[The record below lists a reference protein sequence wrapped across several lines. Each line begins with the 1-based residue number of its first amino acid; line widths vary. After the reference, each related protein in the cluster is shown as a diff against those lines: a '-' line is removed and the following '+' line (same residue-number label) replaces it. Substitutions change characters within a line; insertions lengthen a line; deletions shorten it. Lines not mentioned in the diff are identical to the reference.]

1 MMLIF
6 SASLDKLNGQRP
18 ASRPGYRAVLPD
30 RLFSFSLL
38 SMLSEL
44 QIAIMVSIEASML
57 TQSSGILHDGRL
69 YLKPGPE
76 VQCQIHLLVRAA
88 IITEACSKITGDY
101 KTQS

>member
-1 MMLIF
+1 MGRDQRL
-6 SASLDKLNGQRP
+6 GQ
-18 ASRPGYRAVLPD
+18 ATGLYCQTAYQ
-30 RLFSFSLL
+30 FSFSLL

-88 IITEACSKITGDY
+88 IITETCSKITGDY